1 MYVRPLIMAL
11 IFAMIFLACCYIAS
25 KGYRGLATSR
35 SEGYGEDLP
44 DHMLTDP
51 HSRKKVNTMV
61 FRWGGTAAVLCLPPI
76 GYLAYVLAAPERE
89 LPTSALVLLAVY
101 GLAVVVM
108 AGYPLEKI
116 KSYGNPPD
124 RG

>member
-1 MYVRPLIMAL
+1 M
-11 IFAMIFLACCYIAS
+11 
-25 KGYRGLATSR
+25 ATSR

-51 HSRKKVNTMV
+51 ERRKKVNRMV
-61 FRWGGTAAVLCLPPI
+61 SLWAGAAAVLCLPPI
-76 GYLAYVLAAPERE
+76 GYVAYVLADPERE
-89 LPTSALVLLAVY
+89 LPTPALIVLAVY

-116 KSYGNPPD
+116 KSYGNPA
-124 RG
+124 